1 MTVQKFQWSDL
12 LNEVQSNWKFYA
24 FLGRNKFEVQRNFI
38 ANTLLILQHFSRSV
52 FHICFLT
59 SKKEDK
65 KKDFFDVKK
74 VTTIAWDLSWQL
86 CLWEMLLGR
95 IRIEISWSLTSRTIQ
110 LSWAQFL
117 LSNRQR
123 MLPENWQLFTTIRL
137 ILFGV
142 QTQTS
147 YLEFQCTCI
156 GIYKLFTMFVNAE
169 MYSESRPQFW
179 TISRKKLHLRYFSRV
194 LNIPLKCLYLLQS
207 DERSTSFTVSLTT
220 SFPLPSIVY
229 VQVVPWYPFG

>member
-1 MTVQKFQWSDL
+1 M
-12 LNEVQSNWKFYA
+12 

-38 ANTLLILQHFSRSV
+38 VNTLLILQHFSRSV

-65 KKDFFDVKK
+65 KKVFFDVKK

-86 CLWEMLLGR
+86 CSWEMLLGR
-95 IRIEISWSLTSRTIQ
+95 IRIEISWSLTSGTIQ

-169 MYSESRPQFW
+169 TYSESRPQFW

-194 LNIPLKCLYLLQS
+194 LNTPLKCLYLLQS
-207 DERSTSFTVSLTT
+207 DERSTSFTVSLTI